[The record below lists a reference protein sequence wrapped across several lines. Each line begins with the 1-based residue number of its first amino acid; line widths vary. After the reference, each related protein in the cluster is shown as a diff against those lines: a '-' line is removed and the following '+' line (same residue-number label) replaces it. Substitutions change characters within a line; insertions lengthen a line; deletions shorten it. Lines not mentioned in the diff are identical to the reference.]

1 MKADS
6 LLLDTVERLFSEQL
20 TPEYLAEAERSGG
33 AEFLSLAQEIGLD
46 AVLVAQEEG
55 GYGGSWSDAFVVAEA
70 CGRYAAPGS
79 LPEIMVSRGIPGS
92 DGTEHVSVEHVSVE
106 HVSVGRL
113 AAAQPSLPLA
123 AGALLRS
130 AQMAGAAQALL
141 ERSVRYCGE
150 REQFG
155 RRLERFQAVQQQ
167 LAELAGYVACMQAAS
182 QRAFA
187 EVQRHGMPAGEE
199 DAAWLAVAIAKC
211 RCSELAH
218 PVTLIAHGVHG
229 AIGFTEEF
237 GLQRFS
243 RPLWRWRAD
252 YGRCSDW
259 AQAIGRLAIA
269 RGPEAT
275 WDALAR

>member
-55 GYGGSWSDAFVVAEA
+55 GYGGSWSEAFVVAEA

-92 DGTEHVSVEHVSVE
+92 DGTEHVSVGHS
-106 HVSVGRL
+106 L
-113 AAAQPSLPLA
+113 AEQPSLPLA

-155 RRLERFQAVQQQ
+155 RRLEKFQAVQQQ

-199 DAAWLAVAIAKC
+199 DTAWLAVAIAKC

-243 RPLWRWRAD
+243 RPLWRWRGD
-252 YGRCSDW
+252 YGRSSDW
-259 AQAIGRLAIA
+259 AQAIGRRAIA
-269 RGPEAT
+269 CGPEAT